1 MHKRLSPIRRRQKED
16 RVTKKEVTKR
26 VILLQIDHLPE
37 PHRKGQF
44 EVEPMDW
51 KTGKNRIKSEEGNGC
66 LINGISDPELNED
79 FENIVKRPGLKTN
92 IPYLIKDGDEFIV
105 IYRDYGEW
113 DRVDDHDSST
123 YVISLSLFKWKDRKS
138 TEG

>member
-1 MHKRLSPIRRRQKED
+1 MPKRLTPIRRRKEEN
-16 RVTKKEVTKR
+16 RVIKKEVTKR
-26 VILLQIDHLPE
+26 VILLQVEHLPE

-44 EVEPMDW
+44 EVNPMDW
-51 KTGKNRIKSEEGNGC
+51 KTGENRIKEAECNGY

-79 FENIVKRPGLKTN
+79 LEDIIERPGLKTN

-113 DRVDDHDSST
+113 DRVDDYDESS
-123 YVISLSLFKWKDRKS
+123 YAISLSLFKWSDR
-138 TEG
+138 